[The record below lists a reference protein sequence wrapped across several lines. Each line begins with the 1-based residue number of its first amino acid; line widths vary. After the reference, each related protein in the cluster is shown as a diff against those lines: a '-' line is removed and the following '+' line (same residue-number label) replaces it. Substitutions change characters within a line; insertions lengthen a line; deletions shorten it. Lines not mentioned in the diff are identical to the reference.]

1 MKICIESADRVGISQ
16 EILATFAS
24 HDWNVK
30 SIEVQSQ
37 NTFVHI
43 DAIEATLSRVK
54 RLLMPVD
61 GIKQCIEINEMPSE
75 VREKHVQALLAK
87 ITDPILDISSTGMIL
102 ATNQA
107 AKTIAKQSNVDLV
120 HSHIDDVIDAS
131 IDALI
136 QPHELSMTVTFF
148 GEPFIADINP
158 VMSAN
163 TVTGAVIYLKSV
175 EKVGRQLS
183 LVQSSKDNALQ
194 AMIGES
200 EQINLV
206 KSQILRFATL
216 DLPVL
221 IVGKTGTG
229 KELVA
234 QALHQLGPRKDK
246 PFLTINCAAI
256 PEQLLESELFGYTSG
271 AFTGAN
277 KGGKPGLFELANGG
291 TLFLDEIAEMSPYL
305 QAKLLRFLQ
314 DFRYRK
320 VGGTKEFKA
329 DVKIISASHQDFDEL
344 FIQGEFRE
352 DLFYRLNVLKVEL
365 PTLAQRQSDIELLVN
380 YFLSLASQ
388 QINQQGVDI
397 TAAALELLRGY
408 HWPGNIRQ
416 LENTIFRLVALSDG
430 DVIDTEQVQQV
441 LFGQQKNDGQ
451 LETLHVQDWASAQ
464 AEFEKSL
471 LTQLYPHYPTTRK
484 LAARLNVSH
493 NKIAMKLRAYR
504 IG

>member
-16 EILATFAS
+16 EILAIFAS

-43 DAIEATLSRVK
+43 DAIEATLARVQ
-54 RLLMPVD
+54 RLLTPIAGV
-61 GIKQCIEINEMPSE
+61 KQCIEINEMPSE

-87 ITDPILDISSTGMIL
+87 ISDPILDISSTGMIL
-102 ATNQA
+102 ACNQA
-107 AKTIAKQSNVDLV
+107 AKVIAKRHRFDLV
-120 HSHIDDVIDAS
+120 HSHIDKIIDAP
-131 IDALI
+131 IEALL

-148 GEPFIADINP
+148 AEPFIADINP

-163 TVTGAVIYLKSV
+163 SVTGAVIYLKSV

-206 KSQILRFATL
+206 KSQIMRFANL

-221 IVGKTGTG
+221 VVGKTGTG

-234 QALHQLGPRKDK
+234 QALHQLGPRKEK

-271 AFTGAN
+271 AFTGAS

-291 TLFLDEIAEMSPYL
+291 TLFLDEIAEMSSYL

-344 FIQGEFRE
+344 ISEGQFRE

-365 PTLAQRQSDIELLVN
+365 PTLVQRQSDIELLVN

-388 QINQQGVDI
+388 QINQKDVDI
-397 TAAALELLRGY
+397 TAAGRELLRGY

-416 LENTIFRLVALSDG
+416 LENTIFRLVAISDG
-430 DVIDTEQVQQV
+430 LDIDTEHVQQV
-441 LFGQQKNDGQ
+441 LFGQQQNDEQ
-451 LETLHVQDWASAQ
+451 LEAINVQDWASAQ
-464 AEFEKSL
+464 AEFEKKL
-471 LTQLYPHYPTTRK
+471 LEQLYPHYPTTRK
-484 LAARLNVSH
+484 LAARLKVSH
-493 NKIAMKLRAYR
+493 NKIAMKLRAYH